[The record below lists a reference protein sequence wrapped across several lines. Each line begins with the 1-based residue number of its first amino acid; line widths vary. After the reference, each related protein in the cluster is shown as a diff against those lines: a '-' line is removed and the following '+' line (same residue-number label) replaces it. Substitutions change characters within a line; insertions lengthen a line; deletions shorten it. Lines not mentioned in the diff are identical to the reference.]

1 MCGGGVGIYA
11 ATAPDQQS
19 LSFIGARNPGCSGT
33 SAVSRASPAARQL
46 PTAAQACRPAQLP
59 LGRLVAWAPVLSR
72 SLRASASVAAAR
84 CARPGQQAVAL
95 DLRGARTAASA
106 QAYRQRAGRLGRLQL
121 LLRLRAWP
129 WQRAFKL
136 GQQPAARGEL
146 ALQQLPQQ
154 QKGLEG
160 RQLLARSLLQA
171 RALTRQAQRL
181 LSGQG

>member
-1 MCGGGVGIYA
+1 M
-11 ATAPDQQS
+11 
-19 LSFIGARNPGCSGT
+19 
-33 SAVSRASPAARQL
+33 
-46 PTAAQACRPAQLP
+46 
-59 LGRLVAWAPVLSR
+59 
-72 SLRASASVAAAR
+72 AAAR

-95 DLRGARTAASA
+95 DLREARTQASA
-106 QAYRQRAGRLGRLQL
+106 QAYRQQAGRLGRLQL
-121 LLRLRAWP
+121 LLRLRAW
-129 WQRAFKL
+129 L

-171 RALTRQAQRL
+171 RALTRQVQRL